1 MGETCAWRDP
11 LHSSGNDRFVCG
23 RSRTVGES
31 RRFVTRSRVDEN
43 AKSHIVSGCRSC
55 NRIKCY
61 SRRTF
66 GEGGLDVDNKDRIG
80 IVTKYRKESVAD
92 ISVTLS
98 LFWDVLGFFGKH
110 DLFVIFVFL
119 RACLNFAQV
128 RFESS
133 FRGYFSVFTRR
144 ISYLTRE
151 NGKKDRKKTQKW
163 PDDIFFVG
171 KFRQAIKDE
180 L

>member
-1 MGETCAWRDP
+1 MENEKVKLVDFAVTARKYKTTLTKKFINRPLWVKPVPGEIRSILP
-11 LHSSGNDRFVCG
+11 GNDRFVCG

-98 LFWDVLGFFGKH
+98 LF
-110 DLFVIFVFL
+110 
-119 RACLNFAQV
+119 
-128 RFESS
+128 
-133 FRGYFSVFTRR
+133 
-144 ISYLTRE
+144 
-151 NGKKDRKKTQKW
+151 
-163 PDDIFFVG
+163 
-171 KFRQAIKDE
+171 
-180 L
+180 

>member
-1 MGETCAWRDP
+1 MENEKVKLVDFAVTARKYKTTLTKKFINLSVMGETLWPGENRSD
-11 LHSSGNDRFVCG
+11 SSGNDRFVCG

-66 GEGGLDVDNKDRIG
+66 GEGGLDVDNKNRIG

-92 ISVTLS
+92 ASVTLS
-98 LFWDVLGFFGKH
+98 LF
-110 DLFVIFVFL
+110 
-119 RACLNFAQV
+119 
-128 RFESS
+128 
-133 FRGYFSVFTRR
+133 
-144 ISYLTRE
+144 
-151 NGKKDRKKTQKW
+151 
-163 PDDIFFVG
+163 
-171 KFRQAIKDE
+171 
-180 L
+180 